1 MHVTLA
7 VSWHALLQAQLLI
20 PSRPGHG
27 LPRAYWW
34 NQDASGVQAWPG
46 FCTEISVSVP
56 NKVEVTTWRSPWKER
71 GSMWQVTWNESG
83 DHILT
88 LLCSLLSTKEMCSLL
103 ELSSSGIL
111 VGISWGL
118 WPINGR
124 GCRAHNKGVSSL
136 GEICKNF
143 VTNESGRL
151 LLAVS
156 YRTEARRGCR

>member
-1 MHVTLA
+1 MRFCKHSCSFLLDLAMVSRGPTDETRMHLG
-7 VSWHALLQAQLLI
+7 SKPGQASVLRYLYQL
-20 PSRPGHG
+20 
-27 LPRAYWW
+27 
-34 NQDASGVQAWPG
+34 
-46 FCTEISVSVP
+46 P